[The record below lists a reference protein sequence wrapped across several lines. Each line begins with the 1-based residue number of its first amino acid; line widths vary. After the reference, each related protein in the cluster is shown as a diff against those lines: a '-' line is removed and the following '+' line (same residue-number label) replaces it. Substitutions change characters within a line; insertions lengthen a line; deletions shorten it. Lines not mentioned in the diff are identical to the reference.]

1 MSSSLRRLEPAVSAL
16 ALSLSLLALV
26 GSAAGVGYAAGQIG
40 TSQIK
45 NKAVTTAKIGNNAVT
60 TAKVKNGSL
69 TATDLVKEE
78 KQHIP
83 PFSNGGEGDCVWHPG
98 SDLLLGLGGPTY
110 RMDRFGRVVLTGIG
124 ISESGPGGDASC
136 NDTDPGQSSDG
147 TAFILPA
154 KYRPAKTILMLLGT
168 DTMVIVGPTGLS
180 SGGVVLPPG
189 AVWSSG
195 SAVVLDNIVYEPVGS
210 KLVANRASRQVSHPG
225 LAKHLG
231 LGR

>member
-1 MSSSLRRLEPAVSAL
+1 MSSPLRRLQPAVSAL

-45 NKAVTTAKIGNNAVT
+45 NKAVTTPKLHNNAVT
-60 TAKVKNGSL
+60 TAKVKDGSL
-69 TATDLVKEE
+69 TAKDMVKEE

-83 PFSNGGEGDCVWHPG
+83 TFTNGGEGDCVWHPG

-110 RMDRFGRVVLTGIG
+110 RMDRFGRVVLTGIA
-124 ISESGPGGDASC
+124 ISENGSGGDTAC
-136 NDTDPGQSSDG
+136 NESDPGQASDG

-154 KYRPAKTILMLLGT
+154 KYRPAKTILTLLGT
-168 DTMVIVGPTGLS
+168 DSMLIVGPTGLS

-195 SAVVLDNIVYEPVGS
+195 NALVLDNISYEPVGS
-210 KLVANRASRQVSHPG
+210 KLVANRASSGKLHPG
-225 LAKHLG
+225 LAKRFG
-231 LGR
+231 LN

>member
-1 MSSSLRRLEPAVSAL
+1 MSSPLRRLQPAVSAL

-45 NKAVTTAKIGNNAVT
+45 NKAVTTPKLHNNAVT

-69 TATDLVKEE
+69 TAKDMVKEE

-83 PFSNGGEGDCVWHPG
+83 PFTNGGEGDCLWHPG
-98 SDLLLGLGGPTY
+98 SDLVLGLGGPTY
-110 RMDRFGRVVLTGIG
+110 RMNRFGRVVLTGIG
-124 ISESGPGGDASC
+124 ISQSAAGGDAVC
-136 NDTDPGQSSDG
+136 NEADPGQSSDG

-154 KYRPAKTILMLLGT
+154 KYRPAKTVLLLLGT
-168 DTMVIVGPTGLS
+168 DTMVIVGPNGLS

-210 KLVANRASRQVSHPG
+210 KLVANRASRKVSNPA
-225 LAKHLG
+225 LARHLG